1 MAAAAAAPL
10 VGDLR
15 MSVIPAIAPSLLP
28 DLLPRLRKE
37 RPSLKLF
44 LREEPSAQACESLHH
59 GMVDCVLLALPYACG
74 DVEAENLFDDALFVA
89 FPGDQAEDLPAM
101 VTADQLEDRKSTR
114 LNSSH

>member
-1 MAAAAAAPL
+1 MRISDWRSD
-10 VGDLR
+10 VCSSDL
-15 MSVIPAIAPSLLP
+15 
-28 DLLPRLRKE
+28 KE

-101 VTADQLEDRKSTR
+101 VTADQDRKSTR